1 MSFLTQPV
9 TLQSLFGKNREI
21 GTITVQTIID
31 EQTTDSLTVTKQPV
45 QQGASITD
53 HSYKEPTTLSMRI
66 LAKNDATIAAQF
78 SSLLSTF
85 TGGGLSDLYK
95 IFQDLQNQRIPFDIV
110 TPKRIYNNMLM
121 TTLRLT
127 TDKATEN
134 CLSLEMSFQEVI
146 IVQVVGAQVPFSRQ
160 RLGKV
165 TQAIQKAGRK
175 SVLEKI
181 KEAAVSAISGA
192 P

>member
-1 MSFLTQPV
+1 MSFLTQPI

-31 EQTTDSLTVTKQPV
+31 EQTSDVLTVTKQPV

-66 LAKNDATIAAQF
+66 LAKNDATFGAQVSALVDTF
-78 SSLLSTF
+78 S
-85 TGGGLSDLYK
+85 GGGLSDLYK
-95 IFQDLQNQRIPFDIV
+95 TFQDLQSERVPFDII
-110 TPKRIYNNMLM
+110 TPKRVYSNMLM
-121 TTLRLT
+121 TVLRLV

-146 IVQVVGAQVPFSRQ
+146 IVQVTGAQVPFSRQ
-160 RLGKV
+160 KLGKV
-165 TQAIQKAGRK
+165 TQATQRAGRK
-175 SVLEKI
+175 SVARKVVNALL
-181 KEAAVSAISGA
+181 GR
-192 P
+192 